1 MLDDLVKELKNR
13 KESEKVMAK
22 TEFMFVLP
30 GGEYELRMVDVEV
43 TGYD

>member
-1 MLDDLVKELKNR
+1 VLDDLVKELKKR
-13 KESEKVMAK
+13 KEGEKVMAK

-30 GGEYELRMVDVEV
+30 GDKYELRMVDVEV